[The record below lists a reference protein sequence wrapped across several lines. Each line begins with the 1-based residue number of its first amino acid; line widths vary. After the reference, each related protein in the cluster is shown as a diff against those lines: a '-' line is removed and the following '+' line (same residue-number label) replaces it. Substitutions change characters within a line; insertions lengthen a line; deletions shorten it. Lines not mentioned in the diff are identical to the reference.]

1 MVSWVRR
8 EGSSS
13 LLQPEKGGNCFA
25 TPEEVLD
32 SHGSMQTINKP
43 YIMTTA
49 DQNTESVSNSGQGNL
64 LLLYNKKTDQAL
76 IVVIAKKQTW

>member
-1 MVSWVRR
+1 MGKKSGFMGKR

-43 YIMTTA
+43 
-49 DQNTESVSNSGQGNL
+49 
-64 LLLYNKKTDQAL
+64 
-76 IVVIAKKQTW
+76 

>member
-1 MVSWVRR
+1 MGKKRR
-8 EGSSS
+8 QQQLVAARERRK
-13 LLQPEKGGNCFA
+13 LLCNS
-25 TPEEVLD
+25 EEVLD

-64 LLLYNKKTDQAL
+64 LLL
-76 IVVIAKKQTW
+76 I

>member
-1 MVSWVRR
+1 MGKKRR
-8 EGSSS
+8 QQQLVAARE
-13 LLQPEKGGNCFA
+13 GGNCFA

-64 LLLYNKKTDQAL
+64 LLL
-76 IVVIAKKQTW
+76 II

>member
-1 MVSWVRR
+1 M
-8 EGSSS
+8 
-13 LLQPEKGGNCFA
+13 LQPEKGGNCFA

-32 SHGSMQTINKP
+32 SHGSMQTINKL

-64 LLLYNKKTDQAL
+64 LLLIQQKTDQTL
-76 IVVIAKKQTW
+76 IVVIAKKTDMVIDSCC

>member
-1 MVSWVRR
+1 MVSWVR
-8 EGSSS
+8 
-13 LLQPEKGGNCFA
+13 EKAAAACCSQRKEEIAFA

-32 SHGSMQTINKP
+32 SLGSMQTINKP

-64 LLLYNKKTDQAL
+64 LLL
-76 IVVIAKKQTW
+76 I

>member
-1 MVSWVRR
+1 MVNPVNPLEVSNPIKTGLVGKKRMQQQLVAATERR
-8 EGSSS
+8 K
-13 LLQPEKGGNCFA
+13 LLFNSRRG
-25 TPEEVLD
+25 TY

-64 LLLYNKKTDQAL
+64 LLL
-76 IVVIAKKQTW
+76 I

>member
-1 MVSWVRR
+1 MGKKSGFMG
-8 EGSSS
+8 GSSS
-13 LLQPEKGGNCFA
+13 LLQPGNCFA

-64 LLLYNKKTDQAL
+64 LLL
-76 IVVIAKKQTW
+76 I

>member
-1 MVSWVRR
+1 MVNPVNPLEVSNPIKSGLVCKKR
-8 EGSSS
+8 SSNS
-13 LLQPEKGGNCFA
+13 LLQPQKEGNCFA

-49 DQNTESVSNSGQGNL
+49 DQNTDNSGQGNL
-64 LLLYNKKTDQAL
+64 LLL
-76 IVVIAKKQTW
+76 I

>member
-1 MVSWVRR
+1 MVSWVRRVVSWVRR

-49 DQNTESVSNSGQGNL
+49 DQNTDSVSNSGQGNL
-64 LLLYNKKTDQAL
+64 LLL
-76 IVVIAKKQTW
+76 I